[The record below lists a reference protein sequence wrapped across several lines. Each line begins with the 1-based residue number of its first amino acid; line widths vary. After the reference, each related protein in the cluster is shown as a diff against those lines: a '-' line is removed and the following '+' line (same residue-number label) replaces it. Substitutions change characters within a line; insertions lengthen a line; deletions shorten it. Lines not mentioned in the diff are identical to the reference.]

1 MAHSIIKVAHAAVC
15 WAVWQVGVGKVSP
28 TREKKECIVD
38 YIAYISVNWYS
49 ENCPNSTIVTC
60 TSAEYEFERLGRGGV
75 CPVPR

>member
-28 TREKKECIVD
+28 TREKTVLVQCI
-38 YIAYISVNWYS
+38 YKLVNWYS